1 MMVNNS
7 IVYENTIPLQV
18 NGQFDIKLNAI
29 SLDGFFVINIE
40 TIQDRGDNDDIMV
53 EVLDEENYRLFVS
66 NKQAIRAGATQSR
79 LKQPV
84 YELFVKVYWGDIYFK
99 PQLNKKYY
107 LVLDNSHSG
116 YKNKTIQVKLEWK
129 SEITEGLTFIKT
141 NLEYFKWPDL
151 WQMYE
156 KATEYGNQKDFVGV
170 CDTLRTIIIILWT
183 RVCEKLSNTTIKIPE
198 GKSVDTKSLENI
210 LQENKIPE
218 HIISFIRR
226 TWSLV
231 SELSHIEKTDGKEPT
246 QNETRLALISSQSV
260 IFYLISIIKS

>member
-1 MMVNNS
+1 MISNS
-7 IVYENTIPLQV
+7 IIYDKTITLQV
-18 NGQFDIKLNAI
+18 NDQIDVELKAL
-29 SLDGFFVINIE
+29 SLDGFFVISID
-40 TIQDRGDNDDIMV
+40 TIQDRNYNDDVMI
-53 EVLDEENYRLFVS
+53 EILNEENYHLFVS
-66 NKQAIRAGATQSR
+66 NKRAIRAGATSAR
-79 LKQPV
+79 LKQPS
-84 YELFVKVYWGDIYFK
+84 YELFVKVYWGNIYFK

-129 SEITEGLTFIKT
+129 SEITEDLTFIKT
-141 NLEYFKWPDL
+141 NLEHFKWPDL

-260 IFYLISIIKS
+260 ISYLISTIKS